1 MRETALRARLEKRL
15 GYPYVLAWSETVA
28 LAGVGHRTVSQALA
42 AGVPC
47 GQIWQAACELL
58 DVPQHER

>member
-1 MRETALRARLEKRL
+1 MRETALRARLEKHL

-28 LAGVGHRTVSQALA
+28 LAGVGHRTVTQALA

-47 GQIWQAACELL
+47 GQIWQAAWEALELT
-58 DVPQHER
+58 DHDR

>member
-1 MRETALRARLEKRL
+1 MEKHL

-28 LAGVGHRTVSQALA
+28 LAGVGHRTVTQALA

-47 GQIWQAACELL
+47 GQIWRAAWEALELT
-58 DVPQHER
+58 DHDR